1 MFPLALFTP
10 VAHAATAAG
19 QGLAR
24 GAAAIAPT
32 HAAGGLAPEAAAV
45 TPTHVAGGLVPETVA
60 GPRALLR
67 PVGVGDPAP
76 APPPISPAAGL
87 PSSSQQAAMQHGI
100 GMDRRPRL
108 PHEGRMRAM
117 NIAHQVLGGL
127 GPAMRAQAA
136 SGDQFGPS
144 MLPTLM
150 GSIPHQ
156 PMPPVVF
163 P

>member
-1 MFPLALFTP
+1 
-10 VAHAATAAG
+10 
-19 QGLAR
+19 
-24 GAAAIAPT
+24 
-32 HAAGGLAPEAAAV
+32 
-45 TPTHVAGGLVPETVA
+45 
-60 GPRALLR
+60 
-67 PVGVGDPAP
+67 VGDPAP
-76 APPPISPAAGL
+76 APPPIAPAAGL
-87 PSSSQQAAMQHGI
+87 PSVSQQAAIEHGL

-144 MLPTLM
+144 LIPTLM

>member
-1 MFPLALFTP
+1 MFPQALFAPVARATP
-10 VAHAATAAG
+10 VT
-19 QGLAR
+19 
-24 GAAAIAPT
+24 PT
-32 HAAGGLAPEAAAV
+32 SVSGSLAPETPIAPHAV
-45 TPTHVAGGLVPETVA
+45 
-60 GPRALLR
+60 LR

-76 APPPISPAAGL
+76 TPPPIAPAAGL
-87 PSSSQQAAMQHGI
+87 PSPSQQAAMQHGL

-144 MLPTLM
+144 MIPTLM

-156 PMPPVVF
+156 PMPSVVF